1 LKAQEESG
9 RRRSARIAARKK
21 NPMSQS
27 FGKDSHWLHLSPSES
42 NYAPS
47 LSSMIG
53 KCRIQSSK
61 EATTSGQSVSDIGSS
76 VDDEEKS
83 NPSESSPDRFSLIS
97 GISEVLSL
105 LKILGDGHR
114 HLHMYKCQEALLAY
128 QKLSQKQYNTH
139 WVLMQVGKAYFELQD
154 YFNADSSFTLAHQ
167 KYPYALEGMDT
178 YSTVLYVSCCH
189 YLQIFLLFIMNS
201 PELILNMMLTLNI
214 ILL

>member
-1 LKAQEESG
+1 MDALPPLLLKNMRRPAVEGSLMSVHGVRVRRRNFFSEELSAEAQEESG

-114 HLHMYKCQEALLAY
+114 HLHMYKCQ
-128 QKLSQKQYNTH
+128 
-139 WVLMQVGKAYFELQD
+139 
-154 YFNADSSFTLAHQ
+154 
-167 KYPYALEGMDT
+167 
-178 YSTVLYVSCCH
+178 VLY
-189 YLQIFLLFIMNS
+189 
-201 PELILNMMLTLNI
+201 
-214 ILL
+214 

>member
-61 EATTSGQSVSDIGSS
+61 EGDVLLSYFSFLSPKPDYRASIGC
-76 VDDEEKS
+76 
-83 NPSESSPDRFSLIS
+83 NF
-97 GISEVLSL
+97 
-105 LKILGDGHR
+105 
-114 HLHMYKCQEALLAY
+114 
-128 QKLSQKQYNTH
+128 
-139 WVLMQVGKAYFELQD
+139 
-154 YFNADSSFTLAHQ
+154 
-167 KYPYALEGMDT
+167 
-178 YSTVLYVSCCH
+178 
-189 YLQIFLLFIMNS
+189 
-201 PELILNMMLTLNI
+201 
-214 ILL
+214 